1 MKSNNLSYIKIL
13 SERLNIAMKRG
24 MGSNAANRND
34 SRQKTVNS
42 NNNQHST
49 FSKNSTVHIKL
60 WIIWDLFT

>member
-34 SRQKTVNS
+34 SKRKL
-42 NNNQHST
+42 ST
-49 FSKNSTVHIKL
+49 PT
-60 WIIWDLFT
+60 IINIQPLVKIVLYI

>member
-42 NNNQHST
+42 NDNEHST
-49 FSKNSTVHIKL
+49 ISQNRVKVS
-60 WIIWDLFT
+60 

>member
-49 FSKNSTVHIKL
+49 FSKK
-60 WIIWDLFT
+60 